1 MTENNPGEEKKKAVR
16 AQIRN
21 GVAALVILIVMML
34 WLSGAFVRKIGPES
48 ADSRTAEHSAKSTLP
63 TAKVELQTFPLIIEQ
78 VGAVRSRSEA
88 QVSSHLMAQIRDIRV
103 EPGDLVHGPE
113 DGGAPTVLATL
124 DDRTVEAKLGQAR
137 SQVVALED
145 AVVAARANVQKAAS
159 DYRRYQ
165 NLLKNG
171 ATTAQRAQY
180 ARTERDVATADVA
193 RLQAQK
199 KQSEEAAREAKVM
212 LGYTVITAP
221 FSGRVVKKIL
231 DVGDMAA
238 PGRPLFFIDSPSRAE
253 MHAVVSES
261 ILSSLQIGQQIEVGI
276 DALHRKTMG
285 TIREIVPSADNSTR
299 TVLVK
304 ITLPASADL
313 VSGMFARVFVPCGVY
328 HALVIP
334 ARAVRE
340 VGQLYLVD
348 TVDAQ
353 GAIERRF
360 IRPGKTRG
368 DLVEVL
374 SGLKAGEE
382 VVVP

>member
-1 MTENNPGEEKKKAVR
+1 MTENNPREDKKKAVR

-21 GVAALVILIVMML
+21 GVAALVILVVMML
-34 WLSGAFVRKIGPES
+34 WLSGAFVRKVGPQS
-48 ADSRTAEHSAKSTLP
+48 AVSATAEHAAKSTLS
-63 TAKVELQTFPLIIEQ
+63 TAKVELQTFPLITEQ
-78 VGAVRSRSEA
+78 VGAIRSRSEA
-88 QVSSHLMAQIRDIRV
+88 LVSSHLMAQVRDIRV

-124 DDRTVEAKLGQAR
+124 DDRTVEAKLKQAQ
-137 SQVVALED
+137 SQVVSLGD

-165 NLLKNG
+165 NLFNNG

-180 ARTERDVATADVA
+180 ARTERDVAAADVA

-221 FSGRVVKKIL
+221 FSGRVVKKIAN
-231 DVGDMAA
+231 VGDMAA
-238 PGRPLFFIDSPSRAE
+238 PGQPLFFIDSPSRAE

-261 ILSSLQIGQQIEVGI
+261 VLPSLKIGQRIEVGI
-276 DALHRKTMG
+276 DSLHRKIMG
-285 TIREIVPSADNSTR
+285 RIREIVPSADNSTR

-313 VSGMFARVFVPCGVY
+313 VSGMFARVFVPCGAY

-348 TVDAQ
+348 TVDAK
-353 GAIERRF
+353 GAIQRRF

-368 DLVEVL
+368 NLVEVL